1 MVFNII
7 NILYSIKNMYNG
19 QNIKYLIEKKG
30 IKQADVISRSGIKG
44 PTFFT
49 AIKEGANPTAKFLES
64 VADVLECPIDLFF
77 DRKKDY
83 VANDHIG
90 HSVNGNGN
98 CVSGDIT
105 LTECRREIA
114 HLRELLQEKEERL
127 KDKEELIALYRQQL
141 SSKVEQM

>member
-1 MVFNII
+1 
-7 NILYSIKNMYNG
+7 MYNG
-19 QNIKYLIEKKG
+19 QNIKHLYEKKG
-30 IKQADVISRSGIKG
+30 FRQIDIIMASGLKET
-44 PTFFT
+44 TFIN
-49 AIKEGANPTAKFLES
+49 ALREGANPTAKSLEAI
-64 VADVLECPIDLFF
+64 ADALNCSIDAFF
-77 DRKKDY
+77 DRDKIVPDHE
-83 VANDHIG
+83 HIG